1 MNIGILTY
9 YRVAN
14 FGANLQAVSTYYYLK
29 NNGYTPLFILYESEE
44 TVDNFKKKQANDVQK
59 KEHIHFIDDIIPC
72 QSFRCFNADDINR
85 AIIEYN
91 LDAIIIGSDAVLQH
105 HPICARIKKGKRK
118 PFYIEK
124 MVPERIFPNCFWG
137 CGISEKISMAM
148 MSVSSQNSEYKYFG
162 KKLSRK
168 MSETLSRMKY
178 ISVRD
183 SWTRD
188 MVVSITHNKI
198 IPPVTPDPVFA
209 FNKNAGFLVPSEES
223 LREKYN
229 LPQKYVLISLLHQD
243 LTIQQMEELK
253 KEFAKHEMHC
263 IAFPMPVGIR
273 FEHPFDY
280 EIEIPL
286 PVLDW
291 YGLIK
296 YASAY
301 VGSNMH
307 PIIVSLHNG
316 TPCYSIDYLG
326 TTDFWGNHLDDGSSK
341 VAHILK
347 VFNLEKNRISINKG
361 KCDLNAK
368 QVVKNIISFPREQVI
383 LRAQSCANEYEQM
396 MKQIII
402 SLMVES

>member
-29 NNGYTPLFILYESEE
+29 NNGYNPLFILYESDD
-44 TVDNFKKKQANDVQK
+44 TVKNFQKKQANEIQK
-59 KEHIHFIDDIIPC
+59 EEHVHFVDTVIPN
-72 QSFRCFNADDINR
+72 QSFRCFNANDINR
-85 AIIEYN
+85 AINEYN

-124 MVPERIFPNCFWG
+124 MVSERIFPNCFWG

-188 MVVSITHNKI
+188 MVVSITHDKI

-209 FNKNAGFLVPSEES
+209 FNENAGFLVPSEES
-223 LREKYN
+223 LRKKYN

-253 KEFAKHEMHC
+253 KEFAKYEMHC

-273 FEHPFDY
+273 FKHPFAY
-280 EIEIPL
+280 EIGIPL
-286 PVLDW
+286 PVLNW

-316 TPCYSIDYLG
+316 TPCYSIDYWG

-347 VFNLEKNRISINKG
+347 VFKLEKNRISINKG

-368 QVVKNIISFPREQVI
+368 QVVESIISFPREQVI
-383 LRAQSCANEYEQM
+383 KQAESYTNEYGQM
-396 MKQIII
+396 MKQIIA
-402 SLMVES
+402 SLM

>member
-1 MNIGILTY
+1 MKIGILTF

-29 NNGYTPLFILYESEE
+29 NNGHDPLFILYESDE
-44 TVDNFKKKQANDVQK
+44 TVKNFQKKQANEVQK
-59 KEHIHFIDDIIPC
+59 EEHIHFIDTVIVS
-72 QSFRCFNADDINR
+72 QSFRCFNADDINH
-85 AIIEYN
+85 AIIKYN

-105 HPICARIKKGKRK
+105 HPLRARIKRGKRK

-124 MVPERIFPNCFWG
+124 MVSERSFPNCFWG
-137 CGISEKISMAM
+137 CGISEKTPIAM
-148 MSVSSQNSEYKYFG
+148 MSVSSQNSEYKCFG

-183 SWTRD
+183 SWTQD
-188 MVVSITHNKI
+188 MIVSITRGKI
-198 IPPVTPDPVFA
+198 IPSVTPDPVFS
-209 FNKNAGFLVPSEES
+209 FNENAGRLVPSEKK

-229 LPQKYVLISLLHQD
+229 LPLKYVLISLLHQD
-243 LTIQQMEELK
+243 LDIQQMEELK
-253 KEFAKHEMHC
+253 REFAKHEMYC
-263 IAFPMPVGIR
+263 VAFPMPVGIR
-273 FEHPFDY
+273 FKHPFDY
-280 EIEIPL
+280 AIDIPL

-316 TPCYSIDYLG
+316 TPCYSIDYWG

-368 QVVKNIISFPREQVI
+368 QVVENIISFPREQI
-383 LRAQSCANEYEQM
+383 IKQAKSYANEYEQM
-396 MKQIII
+396 MKQIIA
-402 SLMVES
+402 SLM

>member
-105 HPICARIKKGKRK
+105 HPIRARIKKGKRK

-316 TPCYSIDYLG
+316 TPCYSIDYWG

>member
-1 MNIGILTY
+1 
-9 YRVAN
+9 
-14 FGANLQAVSTYYYLK
+14 
-29 NNGYTPLFILYESEE
+29 
-44 TVDNFKKKQANDVQK
+44 
-59 KEHIHFIDDIIPC
+59 
-72 QSFRCFNADDINR
+72 
-85 AIIEYN
+85 
-91 LDAIIIGSDAVLQH
+91 
-105 HPICARIKKGKRK
+105 
-118 PFYIEK
+118 
-124 MVPERIFPNCFWG
+124 
-137 CGISEKISMAM
+137 MAM

-188 MVVSITHNKI
+188 MVVSITHDKI

-209 FNKNAGFLVPSEES
+209 FNENAGFLVPSEES
-223 LREKYN
+223 LRKKYN

-253 KEFAKHEMHC
+253 KEFAKYEIHC

-273 FEHPFDY
+273 FKHPFAY
-280 EIEIPL
+280 EIGIPL

-316 TPCYSIDYLG
+316 TPCYSIDYWG
-326 TTDFWGNHLDDGSSK
+326 TTDFWGNHLGDGSSK

-347 VFNLEKNRISINKG
+347 VFKLEKNRISINKG

-368 QVVKNIISFPREQVI
+368 QVVESIISFPREQVI
-383 LRAQSCANEYEQM
+383 KQAKSYANEYEQM
-396 MKQIII
+396 MKQIIA
-402 SLMVES
+402 SLM

>member
-14 FGANLQAVSTYYYLK
+14 FGANLQAVSTYYYLL
-29 NNGYTPLFILYESEE
+29 NNGHNPLFILYESEE
-44 TVDNFKKKQANDVQK
+44 TVKNFQKKQAYEVQK
-59 KEHIHFIDDIIPC
+59 KEHILFIDTIISN
-72 QSFRCFNADDINR
+72 QSFRCFTPDDVNR
-85 AIIEYN
+85 AIIEYS

-105 HPICARIKKGKRK
+105 HPLRSRIKKGKRK

-137 CGISEKISMAM
+137 FGLSDNIPIAM
-148 MSVSSQNSEYKYFG
+148 MSVSSQNSEYKHFG
-162 KKLSRK
+162 NKLNRK
-168 MSETLSRMKY
+168 MTETLSQMKY

-188 MVVSITHNKI
+188 MIVYITHGKI
-198 IPPVTPDPVFA
+198 SPPVTPDPVFA
-209 FNKNAGFLVPSEES
+209 FNENAGILVPSEEN
-223 LREKYN
+223 LRKKYN

-243 LTIQQMEELK
+243 LTIFQMEELK
-253 KEFAKHEMHC
+253 MELAKHGMLC
-263 IAFPMPVGIR
+263 VAFPMPVGIR
-273 FEHPFDY
+273 FKHPFAY
-280 EIEIPL
+280 EIGIPL
-286 PVLDW
+286 PILDW

-301 VGSNMH
+301 IGSNMH

-316 TPCYSIDYLG
+316 TPCYSIDYWG

-347 VFNLEKNRISINKG
+347 AFNLEKNRISINNG
-361 KCDLNAK
+361 KCDLNVK
-368 QVVKNIISFPREQVI
+368 QVVESIISFPHEQVI
-383 LRAQSCANEYEQM
+383 LQAHFYVSEYKQM
-396 MKQIII
+396 MKQIMT
-402 SLMVES
+402 SLM